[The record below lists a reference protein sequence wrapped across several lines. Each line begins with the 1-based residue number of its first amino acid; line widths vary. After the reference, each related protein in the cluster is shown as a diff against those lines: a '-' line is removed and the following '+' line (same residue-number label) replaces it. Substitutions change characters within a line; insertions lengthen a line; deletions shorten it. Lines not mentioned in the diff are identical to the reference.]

1 MEINEEIKKRTRKL
15 KKTNLGASRLAQE
28 SKMNLSSNERA
39 HAARLSA
46 GRDTP
51 FPAQLIYTMI
61 KLISVNDEYKYGK
74 SARTSRPLPSPVFI
88 CVKRVKMMRRGL
100 ACAGMC
106 W

>member
-61 KLISVNDEYKYGK
+61 KLISVNDEYNFGMGGADIADQVRGSY
-74 SARTSRPLPSPVFI
+74 RFDHWL
-88 CVKRVKMMRRGL
+88 RRYK
-100 ACAGMC
+100 
-106 W
+106 